1 MVSPPL
7 AKNMSTYA
15 STYPSLAGI
24 MVAAAAAVMA
34 VVSEAVTSEDTVVA
48 MEAVTSLDL

>member
-24 MVAAAAAVMA
+24 MVAAAAVMA

-48 MEAVTSLDL
+48 MEAVTLLDL

>member
-24 MVAAAAAVMA
+24 MVAAAVMA